1 MPWIAR
7 AAPAWLAIVLLTS
20 AFVAVGRPAGASS
33 LGGTPPC
40 YDGFQTLQQ
49 VDDSFSWQE
58 PTLPF
63 RTARWSG
70 AVFLLAR
77 TDTNCQIAE
86 VRVEYGGTVGGTL
99 TLNGDLFASFTVQYP
114 EPFTDYGTVSA
125 NAYGSLA
132 DWNPPAGMGPGYVA
146 ETNFKIN
153 ARGADEYVIQGLG
166 AAAAVVDLRASF
178 RVPLALLG
186 QTVDAQI
193 HVGTNL
199 CACSVTPLTLPVSPY
214 WDVYVH
220 AHEDDWQAW
229 QSPNAVWD
237 YQSGDSVL
245 LVYTTAGDAG
255 NPPSYWQAREDA
267 AEASVHWLVP
277 SGPSEGSGF
286 VTVCYT
292 ADVAVCHPVWTRTY
306 GRAVS
311 VYLRAPDGGADGG
324 GFPSTNYETLE
335 KLRDG
340 AIGTLTTVDGSTTYQ
355 GWADFTSTLA
365 AVINAYAPPDDRTWV
380 NAPDFDRD
388 RQTTHVPG
396 CDPCPD
402 HADHLATADAVYDIT
417 VAAGGPWNRAWFIDY
432 PLGYADPRYP
442 ANLDAGGYATKRG
455 LFMAYRDALY
465 QETGIDEYTANAWFW
480 ENAFNRC
487 YGRVA

>member
-7 AAPAWLAIVLLTS
+7 TAPVWLAIVLLTS

-70 AVFLLAR
+70 SVFLLAR

-114 EPFTDYGTVSA
+114 ESFADYGTVSA